1 MQIKPLLLAATALI
15 AVTASAQKIKKTEG
29 DIAPFK
35 SEKAVNIE
43 FSYDDMSVGKFKTEK
58 EYVETKTAEYNKSEA
73 GKGDKWA
80 KSWVD
85 DRAARYEK
93 KFAELFTEASGKAAD
108 ASAKYTLIFHTTFTE
123 PGFNVGVMRKNAY
136 IDAEALIVE
145 TANKKN
151 IIARIAVDKAPG
163 RDVMGYDFD
172 TGWRISEAYAKAG
185 KSLGKFLK

>member
-1 MQIKPLLLAATALI
+1 MQIKLLLLAAAAFGTVA
-15 AVTASAQKIKKTEG
+15 APAQKIKKTEG

-35 SEKAVNIE
+35 AEKSVNIE
-43 FSYDDMSVGKFKTEK
+43 FSYENMSVGKFKTEK
-58 EYVETKTAEYNKSEA
+58 EYVDTKTTEYNKSEA

-80 KSWVD
+80 KAWVD
-85 DRAARYEK
+85 DRAARYEN
-93 KFAELFTEASGKAAD
+93 KFTGLFTEASGKKED
-108 ASAKYTLIFHTTFTE
+108 ASAKYTLIFRTSFTE

-136 IDAEALIVE
+136 IDGEVLIVE

-151 IIARIAVDKAPG
+151 IIARLLVEKAPG

-185 KSLGKFLK
+185 KSLGKLLK